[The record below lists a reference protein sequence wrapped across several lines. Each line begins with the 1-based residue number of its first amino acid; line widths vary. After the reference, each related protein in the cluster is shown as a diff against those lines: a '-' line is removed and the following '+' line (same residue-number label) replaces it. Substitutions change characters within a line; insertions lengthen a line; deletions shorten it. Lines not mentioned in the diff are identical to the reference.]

1 MTADPAGRVDIADLL
16 WSSDVAGAL
25 TNEAA
30 REIERL
36 RTALR
41 SIVYETTY
49 LSPAEDDGSH
59 WCRISRETLAAA
71 RAALAPAEGEKG

>member
-1 MTADPAGRVDIADLL
+1 MTTDPAGRVDIADRL
-16 WSSDVAGAL
+16 WSSDVASAL

-36 RTALR
+36 RAALR
-41 SIVYETTY
+41 SIVYETTH